1 LLTYLWYFFDLLC
14 RVRMSHLSLHAPIFS
29 FFWGTSSMAVDI
41 LSLFHLESLLSQ
53 ILGCWEL
60 VSNSGP
66 TPGSQGKWEERA
78 KDEGGIASLWMR
90 LNTPKHDETCLVVW
104 VEPWVSNAYTHKP
117 HAWWSWKPG
126 AVGWVGTSG
135 RALVHWQRSASE
147 SFMMNSINPINPQ
160 APNLTQL
167 NVMSNTYMTLIV
179 DGSDPTKAW
188 GSLGTHWAGCWDG
201 WAWDCSR

>member
-1 LLTYLWYFFDLLC
+1 MLTYLWYFFDLLC
-14 RVRMSHLSLHAPIFS
+14 GVRMSHLSLHAPIFS
-29 FFWGTSSMAVDI
+29 FFGGTSSMAVDI

-90 LNTPKHDETCLVVW
+90 LNTPKIPETCLEPW

-135 RALVHWQRSASE
+135 RALVHWPLKSGSE
-147 SFMMNSINPINPQ
+147 SFMMNSINPH
-160 APNLTQL
+160 APKLRQL
-167 NVMSNTYMTLIV
+167 NVMSNTWLWLLMVLIRPRLEARLELIEL
-179 DGSDPTKAW
+179 DAETAE
-188 GSLGTHWAGCWDG
+188 LGIAAD
-201 WAWDCSR
+201 